1 VSSAQSNDVARSIT
15 VRHAAATTDTVAVW
29 SERTCRLV
37 RAAALICVSSESQL
51 RAHFSEIA
59 SLVDPV
65 EMEEVI
71 LQSYLFAGIPRALN
85 AMREWRRVSGIVAP
99 RHADIEPGD
108 LASWRA
114 RGEEV
119 CALVYGKFYE
129 RLRHNVDEL
138 HPALDE
144 WMIVDGYGKT
154 LGRPGLDLRT
164 RELCAIAA
172 CAALRQEP
180 QLHSHLHG
188 ALHVGAA
195 ESDVEAALAEVLPL
209 LDPEDGARA
218 RRLWSR
224 VRRR

>member
-1 VSSAQSNDVARSIT
+1 
-15 VRHAAATTDTVAVW
+15 
-29 SERTCRLV
+29 
-37 RAAALICVSSESQL
+37 
-51 RAHFSEIA
+51 
-59 SLVDPV
+59 
-65 EMEEVI
+65 
-71 LQSYLFAGIPRALN
+71 
-85 AMREWRRVSGIVAP
+85 
-99 RHADIEPGD
+99 
-108 LASWRA
+108 
-114 RGEEV
+114 
-119 CALVYGKFYE
+119 
-129 RLRHNVDEL
+129 
-138 HPALDE
+138 
-144 WMIVDGYGKT
+144 